1 MSLYAE
7 LKKRNVVRTA
17 VTYLV
22 IAWLLIQIGNVLFT
36 TLELD
41 TSANKLLFAIL
52 ILGFIPALLF
62 SWAYEITPE
71 GIKHEKDL
79 ERNESYTNLTAKKL
93 DILTIILVILAMIMF
108 SLDRF
113 TQVDLLH
120 KPHASNQL
128 LESNSDN
135 NDLANSE
142 TTKLGIVDQII
153 DDRPSIAVLPFINMS
168 ANKENEYFSDGIS
181 EDILNAL
188 VRIDG
193 LQVASRTSSFSFK
206 DSMPDIPT
214 VAKALKVNHI
224 VEGSVRRSGD
234 QVRITAQLIEVST
247 DKHLWSE
254 TYTRELKDVFA
265 IQDEI
270 SAAIATALQLT
281 LKSKSAARFTDSI
294 EAYDI
299 YLQGLAKMREAN
311 NPSRFDQAITLFD
324 KALIIDE
331 KFAEAQGGRC
341 DAFTRKYRESKVI
354 SQVDFA
360 IEACEQAIALNPEA
374 PQVLVTQGDLYYERG
389 QFELALKSFK
399 KAIELQPYNAT
410 AYTGQAEVFEKLGD
424 VTAAINSFEK
434 SISLQPDISNTYS
447 SFGSM
452 LFFNGQLEDAAKN
465 FLTSIKL
472 NPNVSKD
479 YSNLGGVYFYMG
491 EFGKAAEIFKQSIA
505 IAPNPDAYSNAGTNY
520 YYQGEYEAAYAMFIE
535 SVKLQPSD
543 SLFRGNLA
551 DSCRLLK
558 ACAAEAGEHYQQALD
573 LVEEQLKVN
582 KNDVTSLGQRALY
595 LARLNRMKESQ
606 EQLVAVLKIG
616 SKDPNTLYT
625 AALIAAAKGDQKD
638 TKKYAL
644 AAMQLGYPEAAV
656 KADPD
661 LNYLVD
667 LK

>member
-22 IAWLLIQIGNVLFT
+22 ISWLMIQIGTLLFN

-52 ILGFIPALLF
+52 VLGFFPALLF

-113 TQVDLLH
+113 TQVELLH
-120 KPHASNQL
+120 KPKVSNQL
-128 LESNSDN
+128 LVKNTKSDELTN
-135 NDLANSE
+135 PLA
-142 TTKLGIVDQII
+142 TKLGAAEQIL
-153 DDRPSIAVLPFINMS
+153 DDRPTIAVLPFINMS

-206 DSMPDIPT
+206 GNIPDIPT

-299 YLQGLAKMREAN
+299 YLQGLAKIREAN
-311 NPSRFDQAITLFD
+311 NPSRFDQAIALFD
-324 KALIIDE
+324 EALIIDK
-331 KFAEAQGGRC
+331 KFAEAQAGRC
-341 DAFTRKYRESKVI
+341 DAFTRKYSDSKVTNI
-354 SQVDFA
+354 VDLA
-360 IEACEQAIALNPEA
+360 IQACEQAIILNPDA
-374 PQVLVTQGDLYYERG
+374 PQVLVSQGDLYYERG
-389 QFELALKSFK
+389 QYELALKSFN

-410 AYTGQAEVFEKLGD
+410 AYTGQAEVFVKLGD
-424 VTAAINSFEK
+424 VVAATKSYEK
-434 SISLQPDISNTYS
+434 SISLQPDIANTYS
-447 SFGSM
+447 SYGSM
-452 LFFNGQLEDAAKN
+452 LFFDGQLEDAAKN

-472 NPNVSKD
+472 SPNTPRD

-505 IAPNPDAYSNAGTNY
+505 IAPNPSAYSNAGTNY
-520 YYQGEYEAAYAMFIE
+520 YYQGEYEASYAMFIE

-551 DSCRLLK
+551 DSCRMVVS
-558 ACAAEAGEHYQQALD
+558 CADRVKEYYQNALD
-573 LVEEQLKVN
+573 LVDKHLAVN
-582 KNDVTSLGQRALY
+582 PADIESLGQRALY
-595 LARLNRMKESQ
+595 LSRLGKVDESRKQIEVALARDEKN
-606 EQLVAVLKIG
+606 
-616 SKDPNTLYT
+616 PTLFYT
-625 AALIAAAKGDQKD
+625 AALIAADNNKATDIRD
-638 TKKYAL
+638 HASNALKYGFPEKAL
-644 AAMQLGYPEAAV
+644 

-661 LNYLVD
+661 LKDFLN
-667 LK
+667 

>member
-1 MSLYAE
+1 MSLFSE
-7 LKKRNVVRTA
+7 LKRRNVVRTGI
-17 VTYLV
+17 TYIV
-22 IAWLLIQIGNVLFT
+22 VSWLLLQVGNTLFT

-41 TSANKLLFAIL
+41 GSARKLLLAFL
-52 ILGFIPALLF
+52 LLGFIPALLF

-79 ERNESYTNLTAKKL
+79 ERDASYSNFTAKRL
-93 DILTIILVILAMIMF
+93 DILTIILVLMAMLMFAFDYFTRSDYELA
-108 SLDRF
+108 
-113 TQVDLLH
+113 
-120 KPHASNQL
+120 PNQL
-128 LESNSDN
+128 DNS
-135 NDLANSE
+135 
-142 TTKLGIVDQII
+142 TKLSTDPSPSIPAQQTALV
-153 DDRPSIAVLPFINMS
+153 DDRTSIAVLPFVNMS
-168 ANKENEYFSDGIS
+168 GNKENEYFSDGIS
-181 EDILNAL
+181 EEILNAL

-206 DSMPDIPT
+206 NNTPDIPT
-214 VAKALKVNHI
+214 VAKALRVNHI
-224 VEGSVRRSGD
+224 VEGSVRRAGD
-234 QVRITAQLIEVST
+234 QVRITAQLIEVSS

-299 YLQGLAKMREAN
+299 YLQGLAKIREGGNAE
-311 NPSRFDQAITLFD
+311 RLDQAIALFD
-324 KALIIDE
+324 KALTIDE

-341 DAFTRKYRESKVI
+341 DAFTRKYRNSKVT
-354 SQVDFA
+354 SQVDLA
-360 IEACEQAIALNPEA
+360 IEACEQAIALNPNA

-389 QFELALKSFK
+389 QFELALKSFN

-424 VTAAINSFEK
+424 IVAATKSFKK
-434 SISLQPDISNTYS
+434 SISLQPDISLTYS

-452 LFFNGQLEDAAKN
+452 LFFNGQLEDAADN

-472 NPNVSKD
+472 NPNAPKD

-520 YYQGEYEAAYAMFIE
+520 YYQGEYEASYAMFIE

-558 ACAAEAGEHYQQALD
+558 SCAAEASEHYQQALA

-582 KNDVTSLGQRALY
+582 KKDVTSLGQRALY
-595 LARLNRMKESQ
+595 LARLNRMKDSQ
-606 EQLVAVLKIG
+606 EQLVAVLKVG
-616 SKDPNTLYT
+616 ATDPNILYT
-625 AALIAAAKGDQKD
+625 AALIAAAEGNQKN
-638 TKKYAL
+638 TEKYAL

-661 LNYLVD
+661 LNHLID